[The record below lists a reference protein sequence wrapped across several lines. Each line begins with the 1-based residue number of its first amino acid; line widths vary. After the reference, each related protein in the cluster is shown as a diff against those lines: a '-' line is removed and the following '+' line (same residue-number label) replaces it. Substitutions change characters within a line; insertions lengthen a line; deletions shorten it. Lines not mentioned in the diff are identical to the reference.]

1 MFYRVLNEEPNERL
15 QKHYTKGALYVFLV
29 FFFFF
34 HERGGRTGEY
44 WPDVVEVRE
53 NKETDPF
60 RGDGPYC
67 KIPTENQSIRAL
79 HCA

>member
-1 MFYRVLNEEPNERL
+1 MSGFKNIT
-15 QKHYTKGALYVFLV
+15 QKVHSTFFSF

-67 KIPTENQSIRAL
+67 KIPTEN
-79 HCA
+79 